1 MAVIL
6 KVEHKKNGAMFSKT
20 GNLSIGTV
28 YDDSL
33 YTEQAE
39 IVLAGNIIYLTADQR
54 DELCHELLNL
64 NLSLVIK
71 QGA

>member
-1 MAVIL
+1 MQ
-6 KVEHKKNGAMFSKT
+6 KVEYKKNGALFSKT
-20 GNLSIGTV
+20 GNLVIGTV
-28 YDDSL
+28 YDDDL
-33 YTEQAE
+33 YIEQAE

-54 DELCHELLNL
+54 DELCHELMNL